1 MSHDDLTEKLIERLA
16 LVYPRTFFAE
26 QSARRPLAIGIHHAL
41 RADAAHGLTDAEL
54 RTVLH
59 RYCTSPGYLAS
70 MIDGTDRIGL
80 DGLAAGSVSAEA
92 VAAAVKLARL
102 SQKSREQREAKV
114 EKAVAVA
121 VAPERQPEK
130 AATNVVPM
138 RQYKNDNA
146 VKRLSLADLRTAA
159 RQRQATGHHQDRS

>member
-1 MSHDDLTEKLIERLA
+1 MSHDDLIAKLVA
-16 LVYPRTFFAE
+16 TYPRAFFAKPKD
-26 QSARRPLAIGIHHAL
+26 RRPLAIGIHHDL
-41 RADAAHGLTDAEL
+41 RSDASRGVTDAEL
-54 RTVLH
+54 RTALH

-70 MIDGTDRIGL
+70 MIEGTDRIGL
-80 DGLAAGSVSAEA
+80 DGLAVGSVSAEA
-92 VAAAVKLARL
+92 VAAAVKIARL
-102 SQKSREQREAKV
+102 SQKSREQRETKV

-130 AATNVVPM
+130 AATKAVPT
-138 RQYKNDNA
+138 RQDKNDNA

>member
-16 LVYPRTFFAE
+16 LIYPKTFFVAPN
-26 QSARRPLAIGIHHAL
+26 ARRPLTIGIHRAL
-41 RADAAHGLTDAEL
+41 RSDASHGLTDAEL
-54 RTVLH
+54 RTALH

-92 VAAAVKLARL
+92 VAAAVKMAL
-102 SQKSREQREAKV
+102 SQKTRRREAHA

-121 VAPERQPEK
+121 AVVPEQQVAP
-130 AATNVVPM
+130 
-138 RQYKNDNA
+138 KNDLGSKNGNA
-146 VKRLSLADLRTAA
+146 VRLSLAGLRAA
-159 RQRQATGHHQDRS
+159 AKARQATGA